1 MRRAMTARKRN
12 AKGRRQKRIGIPLGD
27 FRHGCYAVHVA
38 SQVIGV
44 HYGLG
49 KRRRRFLRQVM
60 ADAAAHQTELVLAG
74 KAFGVVLG

>member
-27 FRHGCYAVHVA
+27 FRHGCYAVHVD

-49 KRRRRFLRQVM
+49 KRRRRFLR
-60 ADAAAHQTELVLAG
+60 
-74 KAFGVVLG
+74 